1 MRRPFLLGSALVTA
15 AALLLPV
22 APASAEEPPVA
33 PIVLPVS
40 PPGSMPPV
48 QGPLPIKPKPV
59 LKPKP
64 AAPKALGPKAWAP
77 SWEGTLASGSPRAAV
92 KAAQL
97 RLTVLGYWAGT
108 PSGRFG
114 PQTSQAVMALQK
126 SSGLPRTGRLDTA
139 VRKVLIAGTRPQ
151 ARTRTGTTLEI
162 DIKRQLLLSVVD
174 GRTIWALNTSTGS
187 GRAYYQDGN
196 RYISR
201 TPRGRFAITRQINGR
216 RVSALGVL
224 WRPKYFT
231 GGYAMHGS
239 NSIPGYPASHGCAR
253 LSNTAIDWLWSSGQ
267 APVGRKL
274 WIY

>member
-40 PPGSMPPV
+40 PPGSLPPV
-48 QGPLPIKPKPV
+48 QGPLPIKPKAV

-126 SSGLPRTGRLDTA
+126 ASGLPRTGRLDTA
-139 VRKVLIAGTRPQ
+139 ARKVLIAGTRPQ

-162 DIKRQLLLSVVD
+162 DIKRQLLLSVWGD
-174 GRTIWALNTSTGS
+174 
-187 GRAYYQDGN
+187 
-196 RYISR
+196 
-201 TPRGRFAITRQINGR
+201 P
-216 RVSALGVL
+216 
-224 WRPKYFT
+224 
-231 GGYAMHGS
+231 YA
-239 NSIPGYPASHGCAR
+239 
-253 LSNTAIDWLWSSGQ
+253 
-267 APVGRKL
+267 KL
-274 WIY
+274 FLHHIECCIE